1 MLDLQA
7 PRTSAQALHKIS
19 NTKRKTL
26 CDMIVDVVTQAQ
38 RKGAKDMS
46 MREVQAALNEAYGRW
61 VDVSTISGRVNELM
75 AGNRLQRTTEPRHC
89 TISKAL
95 VQALSV
101 PMQQATFE
109 DRGYY

>member
-1 MLDLQA
+1 MIDLHA
-7 PRTSAQALHKIS
+7 PRTSAQALRQIS
-19 NTKRKTL
+19 NSKRKTL

-61 VDVSTISGRVNELM
+61 VDLSTISGRVTELM
-75 AGNRLQRTTEPRHC
+75 AGNRVQRTTKPRPC

-101 PMQQATFE
+101 PMQQASLE
-109 DRGYY
+109 ERGYY